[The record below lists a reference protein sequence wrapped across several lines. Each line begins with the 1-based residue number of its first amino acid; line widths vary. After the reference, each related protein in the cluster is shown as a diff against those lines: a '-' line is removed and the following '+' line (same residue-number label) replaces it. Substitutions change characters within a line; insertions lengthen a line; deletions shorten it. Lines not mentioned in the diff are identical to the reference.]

1 MVKVLLEQLFEF
13 VRIQSG
19 EIIYEHVPVDAKK
32 VFVETI
38 AMYYDDFNKKG
49 VQPEIDM
56 IEKSCMILGDEKG
69 LKRIFSFCIRFL

>member
-56 IEKSCMILGDEKG
+56 IEKSCMILGDEKR